1 MAARAYRGPVD
12 RTPQTNSDKT
22 VNGALLPCTFVTED
36 GTQFTQATSPVPAGA
51 LRLLLNRDF
60 YSPSA
65 DAFTTTNPL
74 QTAYASGD
82 TGVAAVLEPGQRYLV
97 AVAAATYAV
106 GQELTIAAAG
116 RAAAAASTNV
126 VRAYSREAGAKSAGD
141 LMEVEIAMPYVKA

>member
-1 MAARAYRGPVD
+1 MTYRAYRGPAN
-12 RTPQTNSDKT
+12 REFITNSDKT

-36 GTQFTQATSPVPAGA
+36 ATQFSQATSPVPAGA
-51 LRLLLNRDF
+51 LRLLINRDF
-60 YSPSA
+60 YAPSA
-65 DAFTTTNPL
+65 DFFDATNPL
-74 QTAYASGD
+74 LKAYTSGE
-82 TGVAAVLEPGQRYLV
+82 TGIAAVLEPGQRYLV

-106 GQELTIAAAG
+106 GQELTVAAAG